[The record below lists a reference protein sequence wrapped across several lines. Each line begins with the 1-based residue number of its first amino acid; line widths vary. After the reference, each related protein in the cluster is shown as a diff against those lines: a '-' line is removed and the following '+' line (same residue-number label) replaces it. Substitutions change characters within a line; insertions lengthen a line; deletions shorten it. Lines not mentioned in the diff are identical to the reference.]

1 MKLSTRGKYGLYA
14 MYYLAAHA
22 GEGPLPLQS
31 ISTMGGVPKQYL
43 EQLLGNLRRA
53 GLVSTV
59 RGAQGGYQ
67 IAAAPENVTLR
78 DIIDAV
84 EGPIELS
91 ECASADNACTDPAPA
106 GAVGVAAGNRQH
118 QYGAGENQAQRYA
131 YSAMRKR
138 GRTAMTDHIIYMDN
152 AATTATRP
160 EVLEAM
166 LPYFTQHYGNPSSI
180 HAWAATRGARVE
192 KARPAGG
199 GGAGRAAP

>member
-91 ECASADNACTDPAPA
+91 ECASADNTCRKSGSCPVGWVWLHVTDSINSELEKINLSDMLTQACESEEEQP
-106 GAVGVAAGNRQH
+106 
-118 QYGAGENQAQRYA
+118 
-131 YSAMRKR
+131 
-138 GRTAMTDHIIYMDN
+138 
-152 AATTATRP
+152 
-160 EVLEAM
+160 
-166 LPYFTQHYGNPSSI
+166 
-180 HAWAATRGARVE
+180 
-192 KARPAGG
+192 
-199 GGAGRAAP
+199 